1 MDRGS
6 GSHQTERVS
15 GPFILFREMIY
26 SGFISGSVCHFS
38 DPFSRLRENCV
49 HRTKKYCFK
58 RLFSKNNPFNQD
70 LSLLFIGLRL
80 ATYFAP

>member
-26 SGFISGSVCHFS
+26 SGSISGSFCRFS
-38 DPFSRLRENCV
+38 YPFSGFRGNGV

-80 ATYFAP
+80 ATYFIP